1 MPARDPDASLV
12 AVFKNMAI
20 QNPAKTAEAGRPI
33 FDDREVVEIRAPG
46 SRNFS
51 VHPANVM
58 SHWQDD
64 PETGE
69 QTPVTYAE
77 RFRHQYVQFKAHGV
91 QTKTGT
97 PLTHAPFLTEGRRAE
112 LRAQNIYTVEALA
125 DLDGEP
131 LKNLGYGG
139 RDMKN
144 QAMEY
149 IEEARRG
156 AVDSKLAAD
165 LEAIKARNAILEED
179 IRFMKAQVKTDA
191 GKDDTFEGM
200 SIEQLR
206 DYITANTG
214 KGPVGQPSKSTLVRM
229 AREATPDRVA

>member
-1 MPARDPDASLV
+1 MAARDPEASLV

-20 QNPAKTAEAGRPI
+20 PNPAKTAEAGRPI

-51 VHPANVM
+51 VHPANVV

-77 RFRHQYVQFKAHGV
+77 RFRHQYQQFKAHGV

-125 DLDGEP
+125 DIDGEP

-149 IEEARRG
+149 IAEASRG
-156 AVDSKLAAD
+156 AADSKMAAE
-165 LEAIKARNAILEED
+165 LEAIKARNALLEED
-179 IRFMKAQVKTDA
+179 VKLLKSRGKVDA
-191 GKDDTFEGM
+191 NEDMFEGM
-200 SIEQLR
+200 TIDQLR

-214 KGPVGQPSKSTLVRM
+214 RGPVGQPSKSTLVRM
-229 AREATPDRVA
+229 AREAMPDRVA